1 MSQLAEYAIECTDI
15 RKSFGSVEALR
26 GVSLNAKPGEV
37 TAIVGDN
44 GAGKSTLIKC
54 ISGVYTPDSGT
65 IKINGTEVSFS
76 SPEESREFGIETVYQ
91 TLSLIEDLTIWQNLY
106 LNREIVR
113 SFGPFKILNKSAM
126 RDESK
131 KMLKNRL
138 VLPRSKVRSDQV
150 KTQQHMAFSLKFTLY
165 PEKIKNFSRQSQ
177 MKYMRHTSLKTL
189 WRLYW

>member
-1 MSQLAEYAIECTDI
+1 MIEQAKYAIECIDI
-15 RKSFGSVEALR
+15 RKAFGSVEALR

-65 IKINGTEVSFS
+65 IKIAGSEVSFT

-91 TLSLIEDLTIWQNLY
+91 TLSLIEDLSIWQNLY

-113 SFGPFKILNKSAM
+113 SFGPIKTRCPQPPPPSQTRQFLPAPQHHHSTDFADQHSPAAVSADPLN
-126 RDESK
+126 
-131 KMLKNRL
+131 
-138 VLPRSKVRSDQV
+138 
-150 KTQQHMAFSLKFTLY
+150 T
-165 PEKIKNFSRQSQ
+165 
-177 MKYMRHTSLKTL
+177 HTTVTPHHP
-189 WRLYW
+189 